1 MQNPLALTWMVVCL
15 AVGLSPARYVAL
27 AQPMFRT
34 GVDLVSVT
42 AVVSDKG
49 GRPVRELTRD
59 DFQVF
64 DDGEPRPVIEFWADD
79 SAPLSLALLIDVSG
93 SMRVGTKLADARAAA
108 NLLLARLRHG
118 TDEAA
123 VFTFDSQL
131 HQAQPYTTDATRLKQ
146 SLRALR
152 PFGATSLYDAI
163 AETAHLA
170 SRRTTRHRAV
180 VVLSDGVDTRSELTA
195 PEDRDSG
202 FGLGRPG
209 AERLCGTVS
218 NQRMSGRGWVVRQ

>member
-15 AVGLSPARYVAL
+15 AVGLSPAGYVAL
-27 AQPMFRT
+27 AQPTFRT

-93 SMRVGTKLADARAAA
+93 SMRVGTKLADARSAA

-146 SLRALR
+146 SLSALR
-152 PFGATSLYDAI
+152 PFGATSLYGRHCGNGAPRQSTHDA
-163 AETAHLA
+163 APG
-170 SRRTTRHRAV
+170 RRGT
-180 VVLSDGVDTRSELTA
+180 
-195 PEDRDSG
+195 
-202 FGLGRPG
+202 FG
-209 AERLCGTVS
+209 
-218 NQRMSGRGWVVRQ
+218 